1 MADGFRIQSVEIEG
15 FKGFTTP
22 QSIDFKGRHIF
33 LLGRNNNGKSSIVE
47 AIRWGLFGSINR
59 PGEVVAN
66 SGYSGACR
74 VVLTLTR
81 GGRQW
86 QLRRTLI
93 RGASGGSD
101 ARLYD
106 ENGQEQLIREVIPL
120 LDSVDAGE
128 GTHIIFSSQSAPLGR
143 QPADLNSFQ
152 RTVLNHLGLLRPQ
165 SLLSHLDSFMMNQE
179 LLEGDLSTRLT
190 NARRKVDI
198 EIDELE
204 RQRGRILHTPP
215 WGSGQAPTLG
225 QSENKARSLI
235 EEISGNSSDNT
246 HDGMSFLALIEIAED
261 ALEER
266 RQQDQGELLIQSAE
280 IVSRRKRL
288 EALQDALNDIESQK
302 SSIKS
307 MRLQLDDAL
316 EGKSFAELRRTV
328 DETREDSEVTQLR
341 RRVVDGAIS
350 LVNRNTQHDDVLC
363 PVCEMKHLF
372 EDLQSS
378 LLQISTEL
386 SSAGTSERLNQL
398 ENQLSKCERLEAS
411 LKNLTGELAN
421 LEQTYLIT
429 LDAIAEEDK
438 SELSGH
444 ITSDGLD
451 AVIAR
456 RQEREKA
463 LGEQIEGNEGQLNA
477 LGVQLSRLRDE
488 DRFHQLQQDL
498 LGLSRAK
505 TRFTQ
510 VERANKSLVSFG
522 ESVRRIRQ
530 VVETC
535 FNEQLRE
542 NIPSVSDNLSKVFYE
557 LTCHPYF
564 DRLFITEDTLP
575 NLELRVASTQDSLE
589 IGHHP
594 SSVLN
599 GQAESAL
606 KLVPYFAFSQ
616 ADDAATDM
624 HLMMLDDPTQA
635 FDEEHTEILIER
647 LVDLGEH
654 VQLLVA
660 SQETDRF
667 QKFLPKHFERDIY
680 VIVEPT
686 NWSYHYGPE
695 LKIDAL

>member
-1 MADGFRIQSVEIEG
+1 MADGFSIQSVEIEG
-15 FKGFTTP
+15 FKGFTAP
-22 QSIDFKGRHIF
+22 QIIDFKGRHIF

-59 PGEVVAN
+59 PGETVAN

-93 RGASGGSD
+93 RGVSGGSD

-106 ENGQEQLIREVIPL
+106 ENGQEQSIREVIPL

-165 SLLSHLDSFMMNQE
+165 SLLSHLHSFLIGQE
-179 LLEGDLSTRLT
+179 LLEGKLDTRLT

-204 RQRGRILHTPP
+204 RHRGRILNSPP

-225 QSENKARSLI
+225 QSENKTRSLI
-235 EEISGNSSDNT
+235 EEISGNPLDNT

-266 RQQDQGELLIQSAE
+266 RQQNQEELLIQSAE
-280 IVSRRKRL
+280 ITSRRERL
-288 EALQDALNDIESQK
+288 EALQDALNEIEVQKCRIESMQ
-302 SSIKS
+302 S
-307 MRLQLDDAL
+307 QLNDAL
-316 EGKSFAELRRTV
+316 DGKSLDELQGIV
-328 DETREDSEVTQLR
+328 DETRDASDVAQLR
-341 RRVVDGAIS
+341 RRIVDGAIS
-350 LVNRNTQHDDVLC
+350 LVSRTQCKDVLC
-363 PVCEMKHLF
+363 PICEMKHER
-372 EDLQSS
+372 EDLHSS
-378 LLQISTEL
+378 LLQVSTEL
-386 SSAGTSERLNQL
+386 SNDGTSALLSQIEDQL
-398 ENQLSKCERLEAS
+398 ERCERFE
-411 LKNLTGELAN
+411 AN
-421 LEQTYLIT
+421 LRNLKAELTDLERTYHNT
-429 LDAIAEEDK
+429 LDAIADEDK
-438 SELSGH
+438 NELSRP
-444 ITSDGLD
+444 ITSEGIG
-451 AVIAR
+451 AVVTR
-456 RQEREKA
+456 HLERENSLK
-463 LGEQIEGNEGQLNA
+463 EQIEGNERQLNA
-477 LGVQLSRLRDE
+477 IKAQLSRLRDE
-488 DRFHQLQQDL
+488 DRFHQLQQEL
-498 LGLSRAK
+498 IELSRSKA
-505 TRFTQ
+505 RFVR
-510 VERANKSLVSFG
+510 VEEAYSSLVSFG
-522 ESVRRIRQ
+522 ESVGKIRQ

-542 NIPSVSDNLSKVFYE
+542 DIPSVSDNLSKVFSE

-564 DRLFITEDTLP
+564 DRLFITEETLP
-575 NLELRVASTQDSLE
+575 SLELRVASTQDYLE

-616 ADDAATDM
+616 ADDAATEM

-686 NWSYHYGPE
+686 NWSYHSGPE
-695 LKIDAL
+695 LKIDAP